1 MGLIDK
7 LKKEYDGEI
16 IKEEKTKKG
25 NDDSKISSKSVT
37 NATAGKILENKEK
50 EKINTKKELANTI
63 ENKKIKMKEEEDI
76 KILRMKNEKKIS
88 SFLLDFIEDN
98 EINKK
103 RANSMKSL
111 RQAKT

>member
-25 NDDSKISSKSVT
+25 NEDLKMSSKSVT

-50 EKINTKKELANTI
+50 EKINTKKELVNTV

-76 KILRMKNEKKIS
+76 KILRMKNEKKNKL
-88 SFLLDFIEDN
+88 FFI
-98 EINKK
+98 
-103 RANSMKSL
+103 RFH
-111 RQAKT
+111 